1 MNLQSPPLSSLSTTT
16 TTYRFTPSL
25 FRTSFRC
32 RRKTTSSEL
41 KAAPEVML
49 SLRKSQQFQHD
60 PANLAA
66 RARERMEFEA
76 AAEAVTQGK
85 WGKESQSFSQQI
97 LGASAGRGL
106 QFTSGGTEASSS
118 ALSHKVTIH
127 DRKRDVLRA
136 MQRILTPRKSNFDS
150 NNEVSSEAVSSSQ
163 GTVEP
168 HGSVGAVA
176 GSRAIAQRNTVEF
189 SEAFFDNCTEIDSTE
204 DSIRTG
210 ILSKRWRHLWPQL
223 PNLVFEY
230 NVNDE
235 DQIYV
240 ICWNNLRTF
249 TITFGRFD
257 DNLFRSIISGSPVLE
272 TLVLDSCYGFEVL
285 DISNDSVKNFVICG
299 YSSEMDTL

>member
-76 AAEAVTQGK
+76 AAEAVTRKMGK
-85 WGKESQSFSQQI
+85 RKSIF
-97 LGASAGRGL
+97 
-106 QFTSGGTEASSS
+106 
-118 ALSHKVTIH
+118 LSTDFGCISCHKVTVH

-136 MQRILTPRKSNFDS
+136 MQRILTPRKSKFDS
-150 NNEVSSEAVSSSQ
+150 NNE
-163 GTVEP
+163 
-168 HGSVGAVA
+168 
-176 GSRAIAQRNTVEF
+176 
-189 SEAFFDNCTEIDSTE
+189 DSTE
-204 DSIRTG
+204 ESIRT
-210 ILSKRWRHLWPQL
+210 
-223 PNLVFEY
+223 
-230 NVNDE
+230 D
-235 DQIYV
+235 V
-240 ICWNNLRTF
+240 ICWKNLRTLA
-249 TITFGRFD
+249 ITFGRFD
-257 DNLFRSIISGSPVLE
+257 DDLFRSIISGSPVLE

-299 YSSEMDTL
+299 YSSEMDTLRINAPHIESLTIKGDFDLKAILLIHSSVYSKLS